1 MSDFKPYFIKEALEI
16 IQNAKTVYVLSQIS
30 FKKTNPEG
38 TVGQYQ
44 YYVSLSKKDK
54 AEMIKKFSE
63 WRDDLTMNLMV
74 EKKEI
79 YIA

>member
-1 MSDFKPYFIKEALEI
+1 MSYFKPYLIKEALEI
-16 IQNAKTVYVLSQIS
+16 IQNAKTVYVLSKIS

-38 TVGQYQ
+38 TVGQHQ
-44 YYVSLSKKDK
+44 YWVSISKKDK

-63 WRDDLTMNLMV
+63 WRDDLTMKLMI